1 MDNKIIFT
9 IAIFIFLVFGC
20 IGENPIDEQKNNQTN
35 LSNSSEETQE
45 IVLYLFN
52 NREDNISY
60 SIQHPIKWQVNES
73 ENRSVLFTDN
83 NESYM
88 EIKITVQ
95 KSSNVAPETL
105 LFMYNQVFEED
116 LNKSKDL
123 VGDVTKS
130 EVYTNPDGLRFSLIV
145 ADVKYLLED
154 KDTGVPIGIDLT
166 MSVAAYSSDKATYT
180 FSLISEK
187 EKFEITE
194 KEFMGLINTFKEY

>member
-1 MDNKIIFT
+1 MKNKTALT
-9 IAIFIFLVFGC
+9 IVLFIFLIFGC

-35 LSNSSEETQE
+35 LSNSSEENQE
-45 IVLYLFN
+45 TVLYLFN
-52 NREDNISY
+52 NSEDNLSY
-60 SIQHPIKWQVNES
+60 SVEHPIKWQVNES

-88 EIKITVQ
+88 EIKIAVQ
-95 KSSNVAPETL
+95 KSSNIAPETL
-105 LFMYNQVFEED
+105 LIMYNQVFEDD

-123 VGDVTKS
+123 VGEVTKS

-154 KDTGVPIGIDLT
+154 KDEGVPVGIDLT

-187 EKFEITE
+187 EKFESAE
-194 KEFMGLINTFKEY
+194 KEFIGLINTLKEY